1 MVRQYKPSTT
11 HGGEV
16 TGYMDKRQ
24 KERKETYK
32 DRIRRAIEDSEKGKI
47 LRDTIKIMEEKDGE
61 YNDNER
67 ISATDR
73 PAGQND

>member
-1 MVRQYKPSTT
+1 
-11 HGGEV
+11 
-16 TGYMDKRQ
+16 MDKTQTEHQ
-24 KERKETYK
+24 KTYK
-32 DRIRRAIEDSEKGKI
+32 DRIRKAIDQSEKGKI
-47 LRDTIKIMEEKDGE
+47 LRDTIKIMNEKDGE